1 MCVTVCVD
9 CAGPH
14 MHQLYIGWLSANL
27 VLPHLWPS
35 YVPEGSELG
44 DDMCSVYMDHVN
56 WFWHVSCV
64 HPPLG
69 TVCTF
74 GCEIQQQL
82 AAKEEE
88 CRQKDESNKEK
99 DEVIRE
105 KSATIQEQQAEIQ
118 WLLAV
123 SQQVSWHT
131 SLVYTPTLLPFMVSN
146 HGLQSEQ

>member
-14 MHQLYIGWLSANL
+14 MHHLYVGWLSANL
-27 VLPHLWPS
+27 VFPNCVH
-35 YVPEGSELG
+35 EGSELG
-44 DDMCSVYMDHVN
+44 DDMCSVCTDYVS
-56 WFWHVSCV
+56 WFWHVTCV
-64 HPPLG
+64 HPSLG
-69 TVCTF
+69 TVCTSV
-74 GCEIQQQL
+74 CEIQQQL
-82 AAKEEE
+82 AAKEAE
-88 CRQKDESNKEK
+88 CRQKDESNREK
-99 DEVIRE
+99 DEVIRG
-105 KSATIQEQQAEIQ
+105 KSTTIREQQAEIE